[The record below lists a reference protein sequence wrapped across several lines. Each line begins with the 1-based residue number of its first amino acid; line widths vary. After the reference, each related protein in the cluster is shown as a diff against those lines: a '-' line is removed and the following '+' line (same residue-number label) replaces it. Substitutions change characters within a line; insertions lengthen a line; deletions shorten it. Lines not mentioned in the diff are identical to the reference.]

1 MGITE
6 QKNKNKLSLPKDLVK
21 LSKKK
26 KLSVGLEY
34 FLKAETLRNSEL
46 FNESVRFYLSSLLI
60 ENGNFDCYMGL
71 AMAYKHIHKYEK
83 AIKTLNKARKLKTN
97 SYELH
102 YELGILYLLCENPH
116 AAMKEFKSAI
126 LLDKSKPD
134 AQIQLAKAHEVL
146 GDDNMAEMIY
156 RRIID
161 FFPANI
167 SVYSNLAN
175 LYMSK
180 EKYLDAG
187 AVYKQLLKI
196 NSNYAQAYFGLGICF
211 EKFGKINDAIRYFRK
226 FSELKP
232 NSINSSEVKKHLK
245 KLKEMLPQRTSEIAP
260 LQVI

>member
-1 MGITE
+1 MGILE
-6 QKNKNKLSLPKDLVK
+6 QKDKKNVSLPKDLVK
-21 LSKKK
+21 HSKKK
-26 KLSVGLEY
+26 KLSAGLEY

-60 ENGNFDCYMGL
+60 ENNNFDCYMGL

-83 AIKTLNKARKLKTN
+83 AIKILNKAKKIKTN

-116 AAMKEFKSAI
+116 AALREFRSAI
-126 LLDKSKPD
+126 LLNKSKVE

-146 GDDNMAEMIY
+146 GDDDMAEMIY
-156 RRIID
+156 KRIIN

-167 SVYSNLAN
+167 SAYSNLAN
-175 LYMSK
+175 YYMSH
-180 EKYLDAG
+180 ENYLDAG
-187 AVYKQLLKI
+187 SVYKQLLKI
-196 NSNYAQAYFGLGICF
+196 NANYSQAYFGLGICF

-232 NSINSSEVKKHLK
+232 NSINSAEVKKHLK
-245 KLKEMLPQRTSEIAP
+245 KLKKMLPQKISKINP
-260 LQVI
+260 FQIV